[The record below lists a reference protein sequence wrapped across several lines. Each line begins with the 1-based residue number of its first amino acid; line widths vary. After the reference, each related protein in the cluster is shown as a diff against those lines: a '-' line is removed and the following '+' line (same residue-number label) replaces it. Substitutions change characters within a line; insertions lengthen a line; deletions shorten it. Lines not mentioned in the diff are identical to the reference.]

1 MKSEQPAI
9 ERAGPCVG
17 LTVLD
22 LSTMVSG
29 PMGGQIFGD
38 LGAEVIKLEAI
49 GGDTMREV
57 FPHHNGLGAY
67 FSQYNRSKRSIAVDL
82 KTEEGRKIARE
93 LALKADV
100 LIENFRPGV
109 AERLGLGYEEL
120 TALNPSLVYLA
131 VKGFGE
137 DGPYRDQPAYD
148 MVIQGLT
155 GFMAIQGAGGPPMP
169 IRNSVADKVAAMSGA
184 MSALAALW
192 AREKNGGKGQKVVV
206 KMLDAW
212 AAFISQEE
220 MKNHTFVDSD
230 AMVPIPRDMYR
241 VFETRDGHVFGLI
254 IQDNQFRGICA
265 VLNRPE
271 LLTDPRFARPGSRL
285 QNMSLLNDELAPSI
299 AAMTTTE
306 FIAAAKMHEVPMGP
320 VNTLEQFFDHPQAK
334 HNRIFQEIEDA
345 EFGRMRGLNFF
356 AAFSDTPLNLGRR
369 APTLGEQTDSIL
381 RTTGRSDD
389 EIQRLRESKI
399 VR

>member
-1 MKSEQPAI
+1 MKSEHPAI

-17 LTVLD
+17 LMVLD

-38 LGAEVIKLEAI
+38 LGADVIKLEAI

-57 FPHHNGLGAY
+57 FPHHKGLGAF

-82 KTEEGRKIARE
+82 KTEEGREIARE
-93 LALKADV
+93 LALRADV

-169 IRNSVADKVAAMSGA
+169 IRNSVADKVSAMSGA

-299 AAMTTTE
+299 AAMTTVE
-306 FIAAAKMHEVPMGP
+306 FIAGAKMHEVPMAP

-356 AAFSDTPLNLGRR
+356 AAFSDTPLNLSQR

-389 EIQRLRESKI
+389 EIQRLRVSKI